1 MHVPLAVQGRAHL
14 ARAVLELLAE
24 QGHALLALQ
33 ERAVCMLAR
42 KQKGRALLALQE
54 RVACMQTGKQNFPR
68 RLVVQGEFTIYF

>member
-42 KQKGRALLALQE
+42 KQKGRALLAL
-54 RVACMQTGKQNFPR
+54 
-68 RLVVQGEFTIYF
+68 